1 MHDSYLIY
9 DIFIML
15 CLLALCE
22 LPVCAHADGFG
33 MTGKGQRKGHHQD
46 PGD

>member
-9 DIFIML
+9 DIFIMF
-15 CLLALCE
+15 CLLALCA
-22 LPVCAHADGFG
+22 LPVCAHVDGFR
-33 MTGKGQRKGHHQD
+33 MTEKGQRED